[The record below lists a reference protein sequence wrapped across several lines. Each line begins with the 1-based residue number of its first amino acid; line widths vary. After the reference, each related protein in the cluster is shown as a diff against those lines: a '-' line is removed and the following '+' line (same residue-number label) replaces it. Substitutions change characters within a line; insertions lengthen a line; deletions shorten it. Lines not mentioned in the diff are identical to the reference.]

1 MAEATLADLFWLSDA
16 QWAVIGPFMPTNQPG
31 ALRVDD
37 RRVLSGIIHVLKTG
51 MRWRDCPAAYGPAT
65 TIYNRY
71 NRWSH
76 RGFWLA
82 MLGALARAGWV
93 AETAALDSSYVKAHR
108 CAHGGKGG
116 LARRPS
122 GRRGAGRRPRSISSP
137 TSSADQ
143 PSSTSHRATPRM

>member
-1 MAEATLADLFWLSDA
+1 MADLFWLSDA

-31 ALRVDD
+31 APRVDD

-51 MRWRDCPAAYGPAT
+51 MRWRDCPDAYGPPT

-76 RGFWLA
+76 RGFWHA
-82 MLGALARAGWV
+82 MLAALARAGWV
-93 AETAALDSSYVKAHR
+93 SETAALDSSYVKAHR

-116 LARRPS
+116 RASRPS
-122 GRRGAGRRPRSISSP
+122 VRRGAGRQPRFTFSP
-137 TSSADQ
+137 TSSGGL
-143 PSSTSHRATPRM
+143 PSSISRRATPRT